1 MNAFRESEWVWIPHS
16 EKWWGVELYRAAL
29 RRRDELSDPPICH
42 LSCVCPVKCECMPEL
57 GHHPSC
63 ISPQWQ
69 FPLLFSRAFLLS
81 WAELSEVTEQLGV
94 EEECEQ
100 HYCSSYTLEWD
111 IGKKQKQQLICLKMN
126 NTTKSTSQMF
136 SDSKCQKKRLT
147 PTLPIGHMTAS
158 IFYLSINQAPNFQNC
173 CHSTSFWK
181 EVPYLSNHVSIPISQ
196 FWSFKIPKK

>member
-1 MNAFRESEWVWIPHS
+1 MMRCWIIQSCAAQQRRWIIWPSNLSSLVCVPCEMWMHAWVRPSSVMYFSTVAISITIQSGIPF
-16 EKWWGVELYRAAL
+16 ELSRAVGGNRTIGSRRRMRAAL
-29 RRRDELSDPPICH
+29 
-42 LSCVCPVKCECMPEL
+42 
-57 GHHPSC
+57 
-63 ISPQWQ
+63 
-69 FPLLFSRAFLLS
+69 LLFIHTTLL
-81 WAELSEVTEQLGV
+81 T
-94 EEECEQ
+94 
-100 HYCSSYTLEWD
+100 EWD

-181 EVPYLSNHVSIPISQ
+181 EVPYLSNHV
-196 FWSFKIPKK
+196 